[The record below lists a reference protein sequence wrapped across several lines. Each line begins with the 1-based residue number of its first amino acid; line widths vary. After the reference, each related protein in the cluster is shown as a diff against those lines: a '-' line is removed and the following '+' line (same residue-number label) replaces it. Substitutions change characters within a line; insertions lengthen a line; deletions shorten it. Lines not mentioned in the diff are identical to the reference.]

1 MEDNKKEQAIDTDLL
16 HHNHHHHHNHNR
28 HCSFCDELTTQ
39 MSSSQQ
45 VSSSIHQTPEQD
57 SLNLDL
63 KIIIEK
69 YGGLKALKS
78 FVSGSNGG
86 GNDEQSVDLDDESM
100 IAKSSIDLIQSEL
113 TDLGESLRKNEK
125 DIGTVDDGIKAL
137 EKELKEMNARRAKC
151 LAKNKKIREL
161 IKLKAYLLCTAKKN
175 GHSYEE
181 KDTTTNEEQTL

>member
-1 MEDNKKEQAIDTDLL
+1 MECKRDQEI
-16 HHNHHHHHNHNR
+16 NHHHDS
-28 HCSFCDELTTQ
+28 CSYCDELTTINSIPQ
-39 MSSSQQ
+39 ASSQPAPQ
-45 VSSSIHQTPEQD
+45 QMAEQD

-69 YGGLKALKS
+69 YGGAKALKS
-78 FVSGSNGG
+78 FENSLNGS
-86 GNDEQSVDLDDESM
+86 DETSTDFDDESI

-125 DIGTVDDGIKAL
+125 DITTVDDGIRSL
-137 EKELKEMNARRAKC
+137 EKELKELNARRAKC

-175 GHSYEE
+175 GYHEE
-181 KDTTTNEEQTL
+181 KDVSSSCDEQTLCCDSCKSVV